1 MRYLPP
7 NHLNQKGF
15 TLVELVVVIVILGIL
30 AATAMPKFLDL
41 NGDAKAS
48 VVKSLAGSIESSAD
62 MVYEKSIIEGTYE
75 LPYRS
80 VILDDGRIIPIHY
93 GYPILAASQ
102 PVTLTNLIES
112 SIDFENSDESGFSMT
127 DVDLHTYIQ
136 DESARDPE
144 LCRVVYI
151 NPTGKYDSNTNTFYD
166 LIPAQ
171 VYWETDGC

>member
-1 MRYLPP
+1 MPIEFGVNKLFNFRAMRYALLTAKPFKS
-7 NHLNQKGF
+7 Q
-15 TLVELVVVIVILGIL
+15 GIHFSG
-30 AATAMPKFLDL
+30 ARCRD
-41 NGDAKAS
+41 
-48 VVKSLAGSIESSAD
+48 
-62 MVYEKSIIEGTYE
+62 EKSIIEGTYE

-112 SIDFENSDESGFSMT
+112 SIDFENPDESGFSMT

-151 NPTGKYDSNTNTFYD
+151 NPTGKHDSDTNTFYN